1 LARRILL
8 ADDSVTAQNM
18 GRRILTDAGY
28 EVLTVNNGSAALKKV
43 AENKPDLIVLD
54 VYMPGYGGLEV
65 CQRIKESHETRQ
77 IPVLLTV
84 GKLEP
89 FKQEEARRVGADA
102 FIIKPF
108 EATELLTVLTRLED
122 KIVAQ
127 PQQKTGR
134 FAKAL
139 AAVEQSDRFGDKETG
154 WKNRLTIPRPGPKPK
169 AEEEAPEA
177 VASATTGLQPGAA
190 GNLPSELR
198 ASQPADTVKP
208 VEPSRDFERPIPAGL
223 PADITPEEIA
233 AITAAAAAFGAKPE
247 TAEASPQTAAADS
260 AASHET
266 VPVDIAASEVSAQ
279 EVASQEVTSPEVSSE
294 ETAHL
299 QPSEPAPAATL
310 NAATEAIQ
318 QSQPDAPGEVQ
329 QPAAEA
335 VAVREPAIA
344 ENVSTVPPI
353 EAASETT
360 VSGAQISESEKPAG
374 NDAEVM
380 AAIASLAP
388 SNGHASESVQPA
400 AQGSN
405 GTGQQVAASVT
416 AFAAAP
422 AAATGPR
429 WIAEAVAAGAE
440 ELKLALDQ
448 EMELAHTA
456 RAVAQSTSLASA
468 TRDESPRSTEVV
480 AVAESIPA
488 ATATA
493 ESFSSPMAWE
503 PISAESPLAETAIA
517 ESPIVESTIVE
528 SPIVESSIVESSSPE
543 SPTVDP
549 QVIESSLSA
558 TSTIEGSAVVA
569 APVIESS
576 PVEPLPVQEAEPA
589 SMITREEAA
598 FAAAASAGAPSEYA
612 SDATSLTT
620 AAPELP
626 QTRPVALPENEPQRE
641 AELAAAWKNWKQIRE
656 SLVDPTTASP
666 VAEPAA
672 VEASSPAQ
680 EETVSSTQSAPAE
693 AVADVEATTADAP
706 EESTAIASIVDTM
719 LAELR
724 PKLVAEI
731 ARKMSS
737 EKDRKEKDK
746 DRDRDR
752 KKKK

>member
-28 EVLTVNNGSAALKKV
+28 EVLTVNNGSAALKKI
-43 AENKPDLIVLD
+43 AETKPDLIILD

-65 CQRIKESHETRQ
+65 CQRIKESSETRL

-127 PQQKTGR
+127 PQAKTGR

-154 WKNRLTIPRPGPKPK
+154 WKNRLTIPRPGAQPK

-177 VASATTGLQPGAA
+177 VASAPAGLQPGAA
-190 GNLPSELR
+190 KNLSSQLG
-198 ASQPADTVKP
+198 ASHPADAVKP

-233 AITAAAAAFGAKPE
+233 AITAAAAAFGGKPE
-247 TAEASPQTAAADS
+247 TAEASPQSVAADS
-260 AASHET
+260 VSSYET
-266 VPVDIAASEVSAQ
+266 APAPVSTSEVVAHEGASPQ
-279 EVASQEVTSPEVSSE
+279 VASAEI
-294 ETAHL
+294 AHV
-299 QPSEPAPAATL
+299 QPSELQVPAATL

-318 QSQPDAPGEVQ
+318 QAQPDAPAEVQ
-329 QPAAEA
+329 QVVAEA
-335 VAVREPAIA
+335 VAVSEPAKA
-344 ENVSTVPPI
+344 EDVSTVPAV
-353 EAASETT
+353 EATSETT
-360 VSGAQISESEKPAG
+360 TSEAQISEAERPAG

-388 SNGHASESVQPA
+388 SNGHATESGQPA

-405 GTGQQVAASVT
+405 GAGQVAASVA
-416 AFAAAP
+416 AFAVL
-422 AAATGPR
+422 AAAAASGPR
-429 WIAEAVAAGAE
+429 WIAEAVAVGAE

-456 RAVAQSTSLASA
+456 RAVAQSTGLASA
-468 TRDESPRSTEVV
+468 TAVENPSSTEVV
-480 AVAESIPA
+480 AVAESVAA

-493 ESFSSPMAWE
+493 DSFSSSTMAE
-503 PISAESPLAETAIA
+503 TIAAESLLAETAIA
-517 ESPIVESTIVE
+517 ES
-528 SPIVESSIVESSSPE
+528 SIVESS
-543 SPTVDP
+543 
-549 QVIESSLSA
+549 LSE
-558 TSTIEGSAVVA
+558 TSTIEASAVA
-569 APVIESS
+569 APSVESS
-576 PVEPLPVQEAEPA
+576 PVESSPVQEAEPA
-589 SMITREEAA
+589 PMTVREEAA
-598 FAAAASAGAPSEYA
+598 FAAAASAGAASEYPSPA
-612 SDATSLTT
+612 ETVSLPT

-626 QTRPVALPENEPQRE
+626 QTRPGASAEAEPQRE

-656 SLVDPTTASP
+656 SLVESTPASP

-680 EETVSSTQSAPAE
+680 EEAVSSTQSAPDE
-693 AVADVEATTADAP
+693 AVSEVEAAATDAP
-706 EESTAIASIVDTM
+706 EESNAIASIVDTM

-731 ARKMSS
+731 AKKMSS
-737 EKDRKEKDK
+737 EKDRKEKDR

>member
-28 EVLTVNNGSAALKKV
+28 DVLTVNNGSAALKKI

-154 WKNRLTIPRPGPKPK
+154 WKNRLTIPRPGAKPK
-169 AEEEAPEA
+169 AQEEAPEA
-177 VASATTGLQPGAA
+177 VASAPAGMQPGAA
-190 GNLPSELR
+190 ENLPSELH
-198 ASQPADTVKP
+198 ASDQADAVKP

-233 AITAAAAAFGAKPE
+233 AITAAAAAFGNKPE
-247 TAEASPQTAAADS
+247 TTEAGIETVAADS
-260 AASHET
+260 VSSPGTAPAQVS
-266 VPVDIAASEVSAQ
+266 ASEVAAQ
-279 EVASQEVTSPEVSSE
+279 EVASPEVASAE
-294 ETAHL
+294 LAHL
-299 QPSEPAPAATL
+299 QPSESQMPATTL

-318 QSQPDAPGEVQ
+318 QSQPEAPAEVQ
-329 QPAAEA
+329 RAVTEA
-335 VAVREPAIA
+335 VAVSEPAKA
-344 ENVSTVPPI
+344 EDVSTAPAI

-360 VSGAQISESEKPAG
+360 TSEAQISQAEKPPG

-388 SNGHASESVQPA
+388 SNGHASESLQPA
-400 AQGSN
+400 TQASN
-405 GTGQQVAASVT
+405 GAGQEVAASIA
-416 AFAAAP
+416 AFAVLAAT
-422 AAATGPR
+422 AATGPR
-429 WIAEAVAAGAE
+429 WIAEAAAVGAE

-468 TRDESPRSTEVV
+468 TVVESPSSTEVV
-480 AVAESIPA
+480 AVAEAVTA
-488 ATATA
+488 AAP
-493 ESFSSPMAWE
+493 ESFSSPAAE
-503 PISAESPLAETAIA
+503 TIAAESPLAETAI
-517 ESPIVESTIVE
+517 
-528 SPIVESSIVESSSPE
+528 VESSIVEPSNAESAIVE
-543 SPTVDP
+543 SP
-549 QVIESSLSA
+549 IFESSLGE
-558 TSTIEGSAVVA
+558 TSTIEASAA
-569 APVIESS
+569 TASIIESS
-576 PVEPLPVQEAEPA
+576 PVASLPVQEAEPA
-589 SMITREEAA
+589 LVTAAATTREEAA
-598 FAAAASAGAPSEYA
+598 FAAAASAGAAAECPLPADAA
-612 SDATSLTT
+612 SLST
-620 AAPELP
+620 AATELA
-626 QTRPVALPENEPQRE
+626 QTRPAAPLEAEPQHE

-656 SLVDPTTASP
+656 SLVESVPTLP

-672 VEASSPAQ
+672 VEASSLA
-680 EETVSSTQSAPAE
+680 EEAASSTQSAPDE
-693 AVADVEATTADAP
+693 DGSEVEATAADAP

-731 ARKMSS
+731 AKKMSS
-737 EKDRKEKDK
+737 EKDRKEKEKDK
-746 DRDRDR
+746 DRDKDR